1 MTTNYAVATGEFIAE
16 WLEENGLKQSDL
28 ARRLGVSRKL
38 VSELI
43 SGKARLSDSVAQNL
57 ELVTGVPARIWMNYE
72 MLYRSDAARLAKDS
86 ALIERFS
93 DFARLP
99 LKYLRLRGVVTADAS
114 DKPAVARQ
122 VLTFFGVADIDTLLA
137 LPGKYVAAYRQS
149 RVHDADELAV
159 MTWIQAGTAAVASS
173 GTPRFDPKAL
183 EEVLPELRALTI
195 LPVPEYA
202 EKMVELAATVGVVVI
217 FDKGPERT
225 RCSGLTHWVDGT
237 PVIQL
242 TDRGKKNDAL
252 WFTFFHELG
261 HVLLHPGN
269 GVFIEKNGGSDDARE
284 AEADTFAR
292 DLLISPADWAR
303 RPTRKSQSEVV
314 AFAREIGIH
323 PGIVLGRIHY
333 ETGDFKWGHALKQS
347 IYITES

>member
-16 WLEENGLKQSDL
+16 WLEENGLKQSEL

-43 SGKARLSDSVAQNL
+43 AGKARLSDSVAQNL
-57 ELVTGVPARIWMNYE
+57 EFATGVPARVWMNYE
-72 MLYRSDAARLAKDS
+72 LLYRSDAARLAKDS
-86 ALIERFS
+86 ALAERFS

-99 LKYLRLRGVVTADAS
+99 LKYLRLRGVITAAAS
-114 DKPAVARQ
+114 DKAAVARQ
-122 VLTFFGVADIDTLLA
+122 VLSFFEVADIDTLLSM
-137 LPGKYVAAYRQS
+137 PGKYVAAYRQS

-159 MTWIQAGTAAVASS
+159 MAWIQAGSAAVTSRDI
-173 GTPRFDPKAL
+173 PPYDPQAL
-183 EEVLPELRALTI
+183 EALLPQLRALTI

-202 EKMVELAATVGVVVI
+202 EKMVTLAETVGVVVI

-225 RCSGLTHWVDGT
+225 RCSGLTHWVEGT

-269 GVFIEKNGGSDDARE
+269 EVFVENVGADDGRE

-303 RPTRKSQSEVV
+303 RPTRKSQSEVA
-314 AFAREIGIH
+314 AFAREIGVH

-333 ETGDFKWGHALKQS
+333 ETGDFKWGHSLKQS